1 MSLAAA
7 IAAGLTACASHPD
20 QIRAVEV
27 STSQYEHYDC
37 EQISMKLDLVANR
50 TAELYTSLREERSTD
65 AAQTTIGLLLFF
77 PALLFLEGG
86 DGLEAEDYARLKGQ
100 YEALQDVAVAK
111 KCEVSSRSPRQIVAE
126 MDAERK
132 AREAADDRQFNLVR

>member
-132 AREAADDRQFNLVR
+132 AQEAADDRQFNLVR